1 MYYKFVYQN
10 DEYAINLDKIEYII
24 KSSDFS
30 NRVLI
35 GLSDKMLE
43 FSFNSKEKVDEFYE
57 NLQKAIIEG
66 MKKGEIRI

>member
-43 FSFNSKEKVDEFYE
+43 FSFNSKEELEKFYDD
-57 NLQKAIIEG
+57 LQNSIIEQE
-66 MKKGEIRI
+66 KEIRK